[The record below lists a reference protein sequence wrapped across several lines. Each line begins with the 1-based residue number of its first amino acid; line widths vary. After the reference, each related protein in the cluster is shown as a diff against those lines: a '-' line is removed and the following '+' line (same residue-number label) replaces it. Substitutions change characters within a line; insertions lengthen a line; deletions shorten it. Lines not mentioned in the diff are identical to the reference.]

1 LTITIHNFTMQS
13 TPASVDMTTQHMFV
27 EYDLMGLPYD
37 ELETPS
43 KPLPLPGHSCNF
55 ESTHCEFILHS
66 SIALEYTKFLWEC
79 MCFVAILAQ
88 TISIC
93 IVSGGIKM

>member
-1 LTITIHNFTMQS
+1 MES

-43 KPLPLPGHSCNF
+43 QPLPLPGHSCNF
-55 ESTHCEFILHS
+55 DSTHCKYVTTTPVIEKYGIPAKVYSASSLIHS
-66 SIALEYTKFLWEC
+66 R
-79 MCFVAILAQ
+79 
-88 TISIC
+88 
-93 IVSGGIKM
+93 